1 MPPAP
6 GNATSQYVRTES
18 GNARRVVQSDEVVCE
33 ASGPGS
39 TGFLQAPI
47 GMPESQCTYSP
58 CPGGMHA
65 DQVVVTASGAFHWSD
80 GNIGGVG
87 SDWAQTDTTLDCGQT
102 YHISGWTVLPSSDTR
117 FTNDGTGHGMSASIE
132 NVYSFLLQVMKF
144 SRWEEVNRLKTIAAL
159 VAATPLAR
167 SYWALAPARLIATPT
182 ATTAATPAITASP
195 TATEARG
202 G

>member
-1 MPPAP
+1 MHVLAM
-6 GNATSQYVRTES
+6 SR
-18 GNARRVVQSDEVVCE
+18 GNARG
-33 ASGPGS
+33 SGCGYGLGRFP
-39 TGFLQAPI
+39 L
-47 GMPESQCTYSP
+47 ERRE
-58 CPGGMHA
+58 HR
-65 DQVVVTASGAFHWSD
+65 
-80 GNIGGVG
+80 GVG

-102 YHISGWTVLPSSDTR
+102 YHISGWTVPPSSDTR